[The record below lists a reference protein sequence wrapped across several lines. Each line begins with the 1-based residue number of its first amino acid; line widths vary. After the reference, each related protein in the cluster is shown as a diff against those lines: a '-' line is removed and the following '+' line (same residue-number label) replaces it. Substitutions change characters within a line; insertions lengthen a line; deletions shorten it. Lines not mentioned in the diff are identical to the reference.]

1 MAAPVYV
8 ANSARTSAD
17 GFKVYLTYG
26 QDLDNSALVDSAY
39 FTVSVEDTGGTIH
52 DVSPSAVSVSGDT
65 VELSLET
72 VIQSGDTVSVFTPTP
87 MRVLTTR
94 TLFRALMARMLR
106 PLTDIQVANRVPP
119 SCNRPLRALTAR
131 WS

>member
-72 VIQSGDTVSVFTPTP
+72 AIQSGDMVSVSYTDPDESVDDADVIQSLDGT
-87 MRVLTTR
+87 
-94 TLFRALMARMLR
+94 MLH
-106 PLTDIQVANRVPP
+106 P
-119 SCNRPLRALTAR
+119 
-131 WS
+131 

>member
-17 GFKVYLTYG
+17 GLKVYLTYG

-52 DVSPSAVSVSGDT
+52 DVSASAVSVSGDT

-72 VIQSGDTVSVFTPTP
+72 AIQSGEMVSVSYSDPDESVDDADVIQSLDGTDAAS
-87 MRVLTTR
+87 
-94 TLFRALMARMLR
+94 
-106 PLTDIQVANRVPP
+106 LTDIQVANRVTT
-119 SCNRPLRALTAR
+119 CLAFGQYER
-131 WS
+131 